1 MSDTMM
7 SMDNYRFVDE
17 LRPDQLMVGDI
28 IEFSDEIT
36 EIGIV
41 INIEEVYSN
50 KQYSYTITGK
60 NDFNETLEMVV
71 DDNTFLKLFVEEE

>member
-1 MSDTMM
+1 MM

-41 INIEEVYSN
+41 TKIEEVYSN
-50 KQYSYTITGK
+50 KEYSYTITGK
-60 NDFNETLEMVV
+60 NEFDETLEMVI

>member
-1 MSDTMM
+1 MM

-41 INIEEVYSN
+41 TKIEEVYSN
-50 KQYSYTITGK
+50 KEYSYTITGK

>member
-1 MSDTMM
+1 MM

-41 INIEEVYSN
+41 TNIEEVYCN
-50 KQYSYTITGK
+50 KEYSYTITGK